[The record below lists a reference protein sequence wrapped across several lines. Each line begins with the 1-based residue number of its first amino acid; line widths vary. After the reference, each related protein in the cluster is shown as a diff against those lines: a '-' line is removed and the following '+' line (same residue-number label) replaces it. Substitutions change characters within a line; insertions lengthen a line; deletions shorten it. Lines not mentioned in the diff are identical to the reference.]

1 MRRRQHLPS
10 SIAELHRP
18 IVWIM
23 THNSSFTNASSLH
36 FTFNV
41 RTYPQSILL
50 PTYLY
55 PYFLYQRQST
65 SVICCA
71 SLSVDFTCLPLPM
84 FSSLV
89 IRVSLRSFV
98 FYVSIF
104 TSRPVLFTFLLLPP
118 ACHTILFGHYLGRYG
133 GRYLLPRYTVN
144 FGLIIQASQQG
155 KLAFPVY

>member
-1 MRRRQHLPS
+1 MPL
-10 SIAELHRP
+10 L
-18 IVWIM
+18 
-23 THNSSFTNASSLH
+23 
-36 FTFNV
+36 
-41 RTYPQSILL
+41 SILLSMFAHTLNLSYYLPTYL

-118 ACHTILFGHYLGRYG
+118 ACHTILFGHYLGKYG